1 MTRTVLAALA
11 AAALTACATADS
23 ATTDAPT
30 DDFINAMG
38 VMDSTTE
45 RMFDGPW
52 QSTAWISNEFR
63 GTHTRDLD
71 GNRLR
76 FTVDNRH
83 PDKGG
88 WDGSVSR
95 GEDDPFGG
103 VAVREVGA
111 GAVACTAYHVD
122 MDVPAGAK
130 SKWWAGPKVSVNW
143 AAMESDDNPGD
154 WYENYII
161 TAGSSTA
168 QEWLDGMRSWT
179 EVEDLGR
186 TTIDGQTFR
195 HFKMRFQ
202 DWWQFWSFRENLEA
216 GTSVRIKPILD
227 TWVAHGLPEDLEVDG
242 VKANVETYGPMNTAG
257 QISATFNEGG
267 LRAASGAC
275 DIPAAL
281 EPPLRLA
288 P

>member
-1 MTRTVLAALA
+1 MTRTLTAALA

-23 ATTDAPT
+23 APT
-30 DDFINAMG
+30 DDFVAAMG
-38 VMDSTTE
+38 VMDSSTE
-45 RMFDGPW
+45 RMYDGEW

-71 GNRLR
+71 ANRLR
-76 FTVDNRH
+76 FTVNNTH
-83 PDKGG
+83 PSQGG
-88 WDGSVSR
+88 WDGSVSQ

-103 VAVREVGA
+103 VRVAEVGE
-111 GAVACTAYHVD
+111 GAVACTSYHID

-130 SKWWAGPKVSVNW
+130 SKYWAGPKVSVNW

-161 TAGSSTA
+161 TAGSDSPQA
-168 QEWLDGMRSWT
+168 WLDGMRSWT

-186 TTIDGQTFR
+186 TVIDGQSFR

-202 DWWQFWSFRENLEA
+202 DWWQFWSFRENFNDE
-216 GTSVRIKPILD
+216 TSVRIKPILD
-227 TWVAHGLPEDLEVDG
+227 VWVQHGLPEAFEVDG
-242 VKANVETYGPMNTAG
+242 VKANVETYGPMNAAG
-257 QISATFNEGG
+257 QISATFNQGG
-267 LRAASGAC
+267 LRAATGTCEA
-275 DIPAAL
+275 PAAL
-281 EPPLRLA
+281 VAPLRVA